1 MSGEERLPNRAL
13 SALEAAGIGFAV
25 VRHGP
30 VGSAEEAAAARGV
43 DVADLAKTIVVRRA
57 EGEYVL
63 VLVPGDSE
71 ISWPEL
77 RAVLGTRRLSL
88 PSAQEAKEA
97 TGYERGTITP
107 FGSATAWPV
116 VVDARF
122 VGRTIALGAGEH
134 GLAVTVAADDVV
146 AVLGATVAAVSQPA
160 TR

>member
-1 MSGEERLPNRAL
+1 MPGQEPARGPAL
-13 SALEAAGIGFAV
+13 AALEAAGIGFEL

-30 VGSAEEAAAARGV
+30 VRSAEEAAAARGV
-43 DVADLAKTIVVRRA
+43 ELADLAKTIVVRRG
-57 EGEYVL
+57 EGAYVL

-71 ISWPEL
+71 ISWPAL
-77 RAVLGTRRLSL
+77 RAVLGARRLSL
-88 PSAQEAKEA
+88 PSAEEAKEA

-107 FGSATAWPV
+107 FGSSTAWPV

-134 GLAVTVAADDVV
+134 GVAVRLAADDVV

-160 TR
+160 AS

>member
-1 MSGEERLPNRAL
+1 MPGQEAVSNLAVA
-13 SALEAAGIGFAV
+13 ALEAAGIGFDL

-30 VGSAEEAAAARGV
+30 VRSVEEAAAARGV
-43 DVADLAKTIVVRRA
+43 EVADLAKTIVVRWA

-71 ISWPEL
+71 ISWPAL

-88 PSAQEAKEA
+88 PSAEEAKEA

-107 FGSATAWPV
+107 FGSTTAWPV
-116 VVDARF
+116 VMDSRF

-134 GLAVTVAADDVV
+134 GLAMKVAADDVV
-146 AVLGATVAAVSQPA
+146 VAFGATVAAVSQPA
-160 TR
+160 AG